1 MAEIKTNTQQQE
13 KKEKKAIRIESIQ
26 EAFPKLIETAFADTQ
41 TFGQLINSVFS
52 SSFRPQYYGSKIVPF
67 GGRIETTI
75 YFMDRGAADLE
86 YDNENGPYKAI
97 EPMTSKSDSS
107 LNQLKAY
114 NRYHMMNGYHPKFYK
129 LTDEAKSILSE
140 FVPRMA
146 IDGKGKVKWD
156 QIVTEESTN
165 NGYGSQLTLIGV
177 KIDFV
182 RLIKKVYGTSYDY
195 SVMVG
200 NPIGTNVQMINGLG
214 SPINNWQLFIVRAS
228 KEDIKAIAKQ
238 YGFNAYNRGI
248 VTD

>member
-1 MAEIKTNTQQQE
+1 MAEVKTNQQQE
-13 KKEKKAIRIESIQ
+13 KKAKKSIKLDTVQ

-52 SSFRPQYYGSKIVPF
+52 SSFAPQYYGSKIVPY
-67 GGRIETTI
+67 GNRIDTTI
-75 YFMDRGAADLE
+75 YFMDRGANDSD
-86 YDNENGPYKAI
+86 YDEENGPYKAI
-97 EPMTSKSDSS
+97 EPMTTKGDSS
-107 LNQLKAY
+107 LSQLKAY
-114 NRYHMMNGYHPKFYK
+114 NRFHMVNGYHPKFFK
-129 LTDEAKSILSE
+129 LTDVAKSVLSD
-140 FVPRMA
+140 FAPRSSM
-146 IDGKGKVKWD
+146 DNKGNVKWD
-156 QIVTEESTN
+156 QIVVEETTN

-182 RLIKKVYGTSYDY
+182 RLIKRVYGTSYDY

-200 NPIGTNVQMINGLG
+200 NPIGTNISMINGIG
-214 SPINNWQLFIVRAS
+214 NPINNWQLFIVRAS